1 MDDYMKDIVGV
12 ITKKNFVSDDM
23 IKTVLTVI
31 GGKDPRRL
39 GQAGC
44 DFTVLKP
51 PNEHDLLK
59 VRKLKVDINFV
70 EKSNRE
76 KQIVVADMDGT
87 LIKEESL
94 DELSKLLDLRK
105 EVGDLTNRAMQGDM
119 PFRVSIQK
127 RMKLLEGVRKE
138 HLEECF
144 RYHINLREG
153 AEALIKT
160 MNARNALT
168 ILVSGGIKY
177 FVSRVA
183 RRLKFSSFVSNE
195 VVCKNGILTGELEE
209 PIVDDST
216 KFDVIKNISYRCGV
230 GFENI
235 LAVGDGANDIRMLES
250 VGLGVAFRGKKIV
263 KAATNIHIDHSDL
276 TALLF
281 LQGITEKFFK

>member
-1 MDDYMKDIVGV
+1 MVGV
-12 ITKKNFVSDDM
+12 ITKKNFVSDEM
-23 IKTVLTVI
+23 LKTVLTII

-51 PNEHDLLK
+51 PNQNDLLK

-70 EKSNRE
+70 EKCNRE

-119 PFRVSIQK
+119 PFRLSIQK
-127 RMKLLEGVRKE
+127 RMKLLKGVRQE
-138 HLEECF
+138 QLEECF
-144 RYHINLREG
+144 RHHINLREG
-153 AEALIKT
+153 AEAFIKT

-195 VVCKNGILTGELEE
+195 VACKNGILTGELKE

-216 KFDVIKNISYRCGV
+216 KFDVVKNVSNRCGV

-235 LAVGDGANDIRMLES
+235 IAVGDGANDIRMLQG

>member
-1 MDDYMKDIVGV
+1 MVGV

-23 IKTVLTVI
+23 LRTVLTII

-44 DFTVLKP
+44 DFTVLKL
-51 PNEHDLLK
+51 PNQHDLLK
-59 VRKLKVDINFV
+59 VKKLKVDINFV
-70 EKSNRE
+70 KKCNRE
-76 KQIVVADMDGT
+76 KQVVVADMDGT

-119 PFRVSIQK
+119 PFRLSIQK
-127 RMKLLEGVRKE
+127 RVKLLKGVRQE
-138 HLEECF
+138 QLEECL
-144 RYHINLREG
+144 RHHINLREG
-153 AEALIKT
+153 AETFIKT

-195 VVCKNGILTGELEE
+195 VACKNGILTGELKE

-216 KFDVIKNISYRCGV
+216 KFDVVKNVSNRCGV
-230 GFENI
+230 GVENI
-235 LAVGDGANDIRMLES
+235 IAVGDGANDIRMLQG

>member
-1 MDDYMKDIVGV
+1 
-12 ITKKNFVSDDM
+12 
-23 IKTVLTVI
+23 
-31 GGKDPRRL
+31 
-39 GQAGC
+39 
-44 DFTVLKP
+44 
-51 PNEHDLLK
+51 
-59 VRKLKVDINFV
+59 
-70 EKSNRE
+70 
-76 KQIVVADMDGT
+76 MDGT

-94 DELSKLLDLRK
+94 DELSKLLDIRK
-105 EVGDLTNRAMQGDM
+105 EVGDLTNRAMQGEM
-119 PFRVSIQK
+119 PFRLSIQK
-127 RMKLLEGVRKE
+127 RIKLLKGVRQE
-138 HLEECF
+138 QLEECF
-144 RYHINLREG
+144 RHQINLREG
-153 AEALIKT
+153 AEAFIKT

-195 VVCKNGILTGELEE
+195 VACKNGILTGELKE

-216 KFDVIKNISYRCGV
+216 KFDVVKNVSNRCGV
-230 GFENI
+230 GVENI
-235 LAVGDGANDIRMLES
+235 IAVGDGANDIRMLQG